1 MISKIQQRIT
11 SFYLWVL
18 IIFLLKSQTVFS
30 NQIVDLMNALRNKTT
45 DDVRSKINLA
55 SEFRDVLQTIQ
66 KHYYNISVRP
76 CLPGFHFY
84 NGSCYYLSPMTSTWK
99 SASRSCSKIRNSS
112 LVTLT
117 TKDEFDFV
125 VNTVLKPSDVKQA
138 FVGLLYSTNERKWYW
153 LDGRTLH
160 DKTFGHLLHE
170 YRRETSHCGII
181 NIVSKI
187 EVAFEG
193 RNCETDDARYVCKYV
208 QNYCY
213 GKNLCSGRGECMS
226 MGMEYKCRCNF
237 LYRGKKCESFS
248 SKGLQT
254 IVAFVLIILMG
265 LIGCFL
271 KFDICSH
278 CQLRN
283 RRHSLDDFINEHQT
297 ILDAHERKKSMS
309 QY

>member
-1 MISKIQQRIT
+1 
-11 SFYLWVL
+11 
-18 IIFLLKSQTVFS
+18 
-30 NQIVDLMNALRNKTT
+30 MNALRNKTT

-193 RNCETDDARYVCKYV
+193 RNCETDDARYVCKY
-208 QNYCY
+208 
-213 GKNLCSGRGECMS
+213 
-226 MGMEYKCRCNF
+226 
-237 LYRGKKCESFS
+237 GKK
-248 SKGLQT
+248 
-254 IVAFVLIILMG
+254 
-265 LIGCFL
+265 
-271 KFDICSH
+271 
-278 CQLRN
+278 
-283 RRHSLDDFINEHQT
+283 
-297 ILDAHERKKSMS
+297 
-309 QY
+309 Y